1 MASVPGAHESVTD
14 KSAGPVGDR
23 RDPLCAC
30 GRIGK
35 LAELGLCGRK
45 SDPRDQRYRSFREP
59 VRRSPV
65 IMVRSVS
72 GSSEEIVVG
81 AVLKQGSTI
90 LLGKKRIGLDRLRP
104 GDDVTLKYSKTRDG
118 LVVRSIVLHRH

>member
-1 MASVPGAHESVTD
+1 MSQSRTNLLGLLVIGAILCVLVAGLGSLLSSVYAAGSQIHEIRGTVASVSPSE
-14 KSAGPVGDR
+14 
-23 RDPLCAC
+23 DP
-30 GRIGK
+30 
-35 LAELGLCGRK
+35 
-45 SDPRDQRYRSFREP
+45 
-59 VRRSPV
+59 PV